1 MLEWLVFTSL
11 AIDISVLIFLLLIYI
26 TDKRLKV
33 INVRAK
39 ELSLNCIKT
48 NSFFNKHVNLS
59 VTDHLFHLL
68 DLYQY
73 CTLCYVVIG
82 LQLHSYPH
90 SFECPCSVHNY
101 SVLHVLCHLPGC
113 SYRHMRCLKGK
124 SAKIFPLSLWNHPLV
139 CLAAC
144 FSAHLLT
151 LHLCFC
157 VISFFLCSAC
167 LLFWSRIMYRTYR
180 MWVPS
185 PPPSYLHTFVVRLW
199 SNACKSY
206 N

>member
-1 MLEWLVFTSL
+1 MSTFLSLTTSSTDRIFNSTACCVSLWLDCRCVRALT
-11 AIDISVLIFLLLIYI
+11 LL
-26 TDKRLKV
+26 
-33 INVRAK
+33 NVRVPF
-39 ELSLNCIKT
+39 T
-48 NSFFNKHVNLS
+48 TNLS
-59 VTDHLFHLL
+59 FMSCAICWVALTDTW
-68 DLYQY
+68 DVWKANRQ
-73 CTLCYVVIG
+73 
-82 LQLHSYPH
+82 
-90 SFECPCSVHNY
+90 
-101 SVLHVLCHLPGC
+101 
-113 SYRHMRCLKGK
+113 
-124 SAKIFPLSLWNHPLV
+124 KIFPLSLWNHPLV

-167 LLFWSRIMYRTYR
+167 PLFWSRIMYRTYR

-185 PPPSYLHTFVVRLW
+185 PPPPPSYLHTFLVRLL

>member
-1 MLEWLVFTSL
+1 MSTFLSLTTSSTYWIFNSTACCVSLWLDCSCVGALT
-11 AIDISVLIFLLLIYI
+11 LL
-26 TDKRLKV
+26 
-33 INVRAK
+33 NVRA
-39 ELSLNCIKT
+39 LFT
-48 NSFFNKHVNLS
+48 TNLS
-59 VTDHLFHLL
+59 FMSCAILL
-68 DLYQY
+68 
-73 CTLCYVVIG
+73 
-82 LQLHSYPH
+82 
-90 SFECPCSVHNY
+90 
-101 SVLHVLCHLPGC
+101 GC

-157 VISFFLCSAC
+157 VISFFLCSTC

-185 PPPSYLHTFVVRLW
+185 PPPSYPHTFLVRLL